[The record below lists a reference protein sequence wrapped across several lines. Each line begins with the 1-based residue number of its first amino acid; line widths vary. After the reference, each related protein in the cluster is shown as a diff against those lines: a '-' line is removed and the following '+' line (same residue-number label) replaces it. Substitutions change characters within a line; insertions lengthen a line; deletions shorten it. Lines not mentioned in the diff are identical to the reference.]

1 MAKENKPTH
10 EIRIDNIRATKW
22 TNVSS
27 TGETWFSVTTCRLYK
42 NDAGKWIDS
51 RSFGSQDLLSL
62 ANTVHAAR
70 FWIEDQLALR
80 DQSGSVGQ
88 QLVDSLSKGESTKK
102 RRES

>member
-10 EIRIDNIRATKW
+10 EIRIDNIRATIW

-51 RSFGSQDLLSL
+51 RSYGSHDLLSL

-70 FWIEDQLALR
+70 FWIEDQLALAHEFA
-80 DQSGSVGQ
+80 SVSQ
-88 QLVDSLSKGESTKK
+88 QLVDSLSKGGSTTK
-102 RRES
+102 RREA